1 MKISVIGGGYVGLV
15 TAAALASKEH
25 EVIAIDMDVEKV
37 DMINKGESPITE
49 EGLGDVLSDCI
60 RHGCLKATDDYK
72 DIFNT
77 TITLVCVSTPS
88 NLDGSINLDA
98 ITESMQSLGKV
109 LSQKSE
115 HHTVVVRS
123 TVIPGTTNDIIIP
136 IIEKYSGKK
145 SDIDFDIA
153 VNPEFMQE
161 GKALKCFFNPDRIII
176 GENVQQAGDKVEELY
191 SGISAPVV
199 RMNIKTAEM
208 VKYAS
213 NAFLSTKI
221 SFINEIGGIC
231 HKLGIDV
238 YEVAKGISFDYR
250 IGDRFLNAGVGFGG
264 SCLPKDLQALIQASN
279 KIGYQSLLLKSV
291 LEINENQI
299 TKLLDMVE
307 RKLGDLDG
315 KKVCVLGLA
324 FKPDTDDFRNAP
336 ALKVIKLLKSKGA
349 LVKAYDPAAIPNAK
363 RVFSQNEVEYC
374 SSAEGAISN
383 CDCILILTEWDEFRD
398 ETLYYGKIVF
408 DGRRVLA
415 PKKATTFCD
424 YQGICW

>member
-1 MKISVIGGGYVGLV
+1 
-15 TAAALASKEH
+15 
-25 EVIAIDMDVEKV
+25 
-37 DMINKGESPITE
+37 MINKGESPIAE

-60 RHGCLKATDDYK
+60 KRSCLKATDDYK
-72 DIFNT
+72 NIFNT
-77 TITLVCVSTPS
+77 PITLVCVSTPS

-176 GENVQQAGDKVEELY
+176 GENVQRAGDKVEELY

-208 VKYAS
+208 VKYTS

-250 IGDRFLNAGVGFGG
+250 IGDRFLNAGIGFGG
-264 SCLPKDLQALIQASN
+264 SCLPKDLEALIQASN
-279 KIGYQSLLLKSV
+279 KIGYQSLLLRSV

-299 TKLLDMVE
+299 MKLLDMVE
-307 RKLGDLDG
+307 RKLGDLDD

-349 LVKAYDPAAIPNAK
+349 LVKAYDPAAMPNAK
-363 RVFSQNEVEYC
+363 RIFSQNEVGYC
-374 SSAEGAISN
+374 SSAVGAISN

-408 DGRRVLA
+408 DGRRVLD